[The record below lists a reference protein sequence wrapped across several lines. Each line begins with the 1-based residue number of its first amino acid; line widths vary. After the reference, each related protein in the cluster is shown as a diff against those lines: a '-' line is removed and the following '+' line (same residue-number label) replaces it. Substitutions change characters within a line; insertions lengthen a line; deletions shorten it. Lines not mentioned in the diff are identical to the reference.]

1 MLPGNER
8 QDVEKGGK
16 SEYFWLNNEVFKF
29 LCCDFLGEQPMKQSI
44 LFVLRSYYAT
54 VSSGPT
60 HTIER
65 RLSDVIQIDK
75 Q

>member
-16 SEYFWLNNEVFKF
+16 SEYFQIEQWSVWVS
-29 LCCDFLGEQPMKQSI
+29 CDFHGVQSI
-44 LFVLRSYYAT
+44 LFVLHSYNAT
-54 VSSGPT
+54 ISSGPT